1 MVSHKVFRRVLKEYF
16 RYILTIEKGCGNEC
30 CFNLPF
36 DSIWFNLIY
45 LGDYFDESDINV
57 ISHKY
62 FRKIDP
68 DIKRDIL
75 ARFQNLEPYF
85 KENLWFQKNEPSAPT
100 FTYNFSKSKPSRSGK
115 PYDFTHRY
123 SKPST
128 SGYKSPGMQSPQNSP
143 IGSRENSPIPTS
155 IQENNSINHR
165 KKLSLQRH
173 NSVNSTENEV
183 HVIEQ
188 PKRNNFR
195 QKTRKKTGNFRN
207 TTQPKR
213 KYNKRL
219 QTHPYLNELPE
230 NLPPLKQHE
239 SNLILQS
246 IDGRQITDL
255 NVPLPICKTVFK
267 QCRKKNPVTKRYT
280 VFEDDGSE
288 NVPFNIY
295 LKY

>member
-1 MVSHKVFRRVLKEYF
+1 MVSHKIFRRVLKEYF
-16 RYILTIEKGCGNEC
+16 RYVLTLEKGCGNEC
-30 CFNLPF
+30 CYPLSS
-36 DSIWFNLIY
+36 DSIWFNLIQ
-45 LGDYFDESDINV
+45 LHKYFNERDIPL
-57 ISHKY
+57 ISYTY

-68 DIKRDIL
+68 NIKRDIL

-85 KENLWFQKNEPSAPT
+85 EESLWFQRNEPETPT
-100 FTYNFSKSKPSRSGK
+100 FTYNFSKSKASRSGK
-115 PYDFTHRY
+115 PYDFSHRY

-128 SGYKSPGMQSPQNSP
+128 SGYNSPGTQSHQSSP
-143 IGSRENSPIPTS
+143 IGSRENSPTPT
-155 IQENNSINHR
+155 NLTHHR
-165 KKLSLQRH
+165 KNLSLQRH
-173 NSVNSTENEV
+173 NSVNSTENEE
-183 HVIEQ
+183 HVIQQ
-188 PKRNNFR
+188 PKRYNFR
-195 QKTRKKTGNFRN
+195 QKKRKKTGHSRN
-207 TTQPKR
+207 TTQSKR

-230 NLPPLKQHE
+230 NIPPLKPHE

-280 VFEDDGSE
+280 TFEDDGSE

-295 LKY
+295 LRY

>member
-1 MVSHKVFRRVLKEYF
+1 MVSHKIFRRVLKEYF
-16 RYILTIEKGCGNEC
+16 RYVLTLEKGCGNEC

-45 LGDYFDESDINV
+45 LDDYFDATDIPV
-57 ISHKY
+57 ISHLY

-68 DIKRDIL
+68 NIKRDIL

-85 KENLWFQKNEPSAPT
+85 KESLWFQKKEPETPT
-100 FTYNFSKSKPSRSGK
+100 FTYNFSKSKASRSGK
-115 PYDFTHRY
+115 PYDFSHRY

-128 SGYKSPGMQSPQNSP
+128 SGYNSP
-143 IGSRENSPIPTS
+143 KTQSNQSSPMGSRENSPTPT
-155 IQENNSINHR
+155 NSIHHR
-165 KKLSLQRH
+165 KNLSLQRH

-183 HVIEQ
+183 HVIQQ
-188 PKRNNFR
+188 PRQYNFR
-195 QKTRKKTGNFRN
+195 QKTRRKTGHSRN

-230 NLPPLKQHE
+230 NIPPLKPHE

-246 IDGRQITDL
+246 TDGRQITDL

-267 QCRKKNPVTKRYT
+267 QCRRKNPVTKRYT
-280 VFEDDGSE
+280 AFEDDGSE

-295 LKY
+295 LRY